1 MCFSRM
7 HPTHLDSVACH
18 SGPYTN
24 SAMLPAWPLTLAL
37 LFWVFCAL
45 VGADCSLQFP
55 ARSEK
60 SRLVPVA
67 TEERLLVL
75 WQAG

>member
-1 MCFSRM
+1 
-7 HPTHLDSVACH
+7 
-18 SGPYTN
+18 
-24 SAMLPAWPLTLAL
+24 MLPAWPLTLAL